1 MRLIRALLFL
11 SVCLW
16 ALPALAQRD
25 EVVEFNGGYTM
36 VVPDGWEEV
45 NQFGAGSL
53 FENGD
58 SSILV
63 LDPRAMERILD
74 GETPVNAT
82 EALMIAYEAEY
93 DEPVDDEI
101 LPLPSTPFDAMIYTT
116 VERNDV
122 LMFATAR
129 VGDNLFLTLDAVTP
143 EDEIETTLA
152 AMIEMIDSFEGDDV
166 VATAGDD
173 AATTTVSTPAEPCTV
188 SVDTANTAQLRVG
201 PGTNRSSVAFLPPN
215 VDVEVIGF
223 AVADDGSEWFRLDKE
238 QAAPQ
243 SAANE
248 LWVAR
253 EQVDE
258 QGDCDAVGEVAAPP
272 VVPITSSNP
281 PPPPASSSGGG
292 SQADEGAGG
301 SGSAGGTI
309 VPQLG
314 RWTLTL
320 SSTVN
325 VSCQGGSNVTVP
337 SNQVFTSLTFVANI
351 SPGSDPTN
359 IIVDGDRFTFQG
371 GNMFMGNFDLGGGSN
386 AQMRL
391 TFTSSTTL
399 TGEMVANQTISGTP
413 CSATV
418 YFSGRR

>member
-1 MRLIRALLFL
+1 MRIVRFLLL
-11 SVCLW
+11 MVTCLW
-16 ALPALAQRD
+16 ALPALAQRG
-25 EVVEFNGGYTM
+25 ETVEFNGGYTM
-36 VVPDGWEEV
+36 VIPDGWEEV

-74 GETPVNAT
+74 DETPVNAT

-93 DEPVDDEI
+93 DESVDDEI
-101 LPLPSTPFDAMIYTT
+101 LPLPSTPFDAVIYTA

-122 LMFATAR
+122 FMFATAR
-129 VGDNLFLTLDAVTP
+129 VGDNLFVTLDAVTP
-143 EDEIETTLA
+143 PDEIETTLTA
-152 AMIEMIDSFEGDDV
+152 IIEMIDSFEGDDV

-215 VDVEVIGF
+215 VDVDVIGF
-223 AVADDGSEWFRLDKE
+223 AVADDGSEWFLVDKE

-243 SAANE
+243 SAASE

-272 VVPITSSNP
+272 IVPITSSNP
-281 PPPPASSSGGG
+281 PPPPASSSDP
-292 SQADEGAGG
+292 APA
-301 SGSAGGTI
+301 AGGTTVGGSI
-309 VPQLG
+309 VPQSG
-314 RWTLTL
+314 RWSLTL
-320 SSTVN
+320 N
-325 VSCQGGSNVTVP
+325 ANMAVSCSGSNSVTVP
-337 SNQVFTSLTFVANI
+337 TVDVFGRVNFVADI
-351 SPGSDPTN
+351 STTGDASV
-359 IIVDGDRFTFQG
+359 IIVDGDRFVFQG
-371 GNMFMGNFDLGGGSN
+371 GNMYMGNFDFGGTSN
-386 AQMRL
+386 SQLRL
-391 TFTSSTTL
+391 TFTSATSLNGELVFNETL
-399 TGEMVANQTISGTP
+399 NGRA

-418 YFSGRR
+418 YMSGRR